1 MRGATD
7 VVRHLLAVQAQD
19 APLAAWSLAM
29 RSRSESYA
37 AVLAEQAG
45 LGFVRTHVLRPT
57 WHHVAAEDLRWLQA
71 LTGPRIESGQAARH
85 RALGLD
91 TAAKDRALTTLG
103 ELLGGRNALTRRE
116 IQAEF
121 AARGLPHGGEQMGH
135 QLATAEVRAVI
146 CGGPPRGTEH
156 TYLLVDEVIAH
167 TPDDDLPT
175 RDRPG
180 AIRRIV
186 HRFLSGH
193 GPGDERD
200 LLRWANI
207 PLTES
212 RAAIAELVEEGIL
225 ESLTV
230 RDEAG
235 EEFILH
241 ADPTVRPRTTREHAA
256 YLLPTFDEVTL
267 TYARTGFPLARA
279 TLDRSRLIAEAGGGT
294 VVIGGVDVGLWKRTV
309 TGRKVSVTIHPERPL
324 TEPERDA
331 VDEAIA
337 RLTAFHE

>member
-7 VVRHLLAVQAQD
+7 VVRHLLAVQSQD

-135 QLATAEVRAVI
+135 QLATAEVHAVI
-146 CGGPPRGTEH
+146 CGGKF
-156 TYLLVDEVIAH
+156 
-167 TPDDDLPT
+167 
-175 RDRPG
+175 
-180 AIRRIV
+180 IRR
-186 HRFLSGH
+186 
-193 GPGDERD
+193 
-200 LLRWANI
+200 
-207 PLTES
+207 
-212 RAAIAELVEEGIL
+212 
-225 ESLTV
+225 
-230 RDEAG
+230 
-235 EEFILH
+235 
-241 ADPTVRPRTTREHAA
+241 
-256 YLLPTFDEVTL
+256 
-267 TYARTGFPLARA
+267 
-279 TLDRSRLIAEAGGGT
+279 
-294 VVIGGVDVGLWKRTV
+294 
-309 TGRKVSVTIHPERPL
+309 
-324 TEPERDA
+324 
-331 VDEAIA
+331 
-337 RLTAFHE
+337 